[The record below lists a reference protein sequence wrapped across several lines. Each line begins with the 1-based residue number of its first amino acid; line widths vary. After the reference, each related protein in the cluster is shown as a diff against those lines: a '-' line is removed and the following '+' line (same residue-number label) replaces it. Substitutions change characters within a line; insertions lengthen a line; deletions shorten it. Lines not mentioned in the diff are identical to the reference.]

1 MATSKRGKNRSAA
14 VKSRDS
20 GGVPEPIFGSDRSDI
35 IPGDLIVQLDPSAAS
50 AVTQSIAS
58 GPSRGTAMMGPSSFG
73 VTDID
78 RVLNKLGCRGIR
90 RLHGPAPAM
99 AASAGT
105 ETQLTDMANTF
116 RVSLPP
122 EQDVEQAAQALQAL
136 DGVVY
141 AEANRWRETSVVPN
155 DPNFPAQW
163 GLTRI
168 RAPEAWDRT
177 TGSPQI
183 VVAVIDTGI
192 DLDHPELAG
201 LLVAGTDMVDLGPN
215 PTPPPGFRFEGDWQG
230 RDNDPQDEVG
240 HGTHVAGTIACATN
254 NGSLVAGVT
263 WNCRLMPVKVL
274 TRIVNIGNPAD
285 VRGTG
290 STADVAAGIRWAAD
304 HGARVI
310 NLSLGSSQATNV
322 ERDAVAYAVSRG
334 VVVVAAMGNAGPNAG
349 PSFPAAYPDVIA
361 VGAINSADQ
370 RAAFSQ
376 VGAHIDVAAP
386 GVGILSTVWN
396 NATATFQGTSMA
408 SPHVAGVAALILS
421 CNSTLSAAQVG
432 DIIRQTA
439 QPLRD
444 APGDPVP
451 NNAYGFGC
459 VDAKAAIDRA
469 CPQMPITRTVQCTP
483 SRLVLCPPSQVVRC
497 PPTHPVRCPQTQL
510 IRCQTR
516 VVRCPTLDI
525 RCGSAPSRL
534 IRCPT
539 LSSNCPVPSATV
551 RCPTLAQCGFDPGRP
566 IGREF
571 AEQDWDPYAG
581 YEDWGGMEDAD
592 DEGGHGCGGC

>member
-1 MATSKRGKNRSAA
+1 MATSKRGKNRPPA

-20 GGVPEPIFGSDRSDI
+20 GGVPESLFGGERSDI
-35 IPGDLIVQLDPSAAS
+35 IPGDLIMQLDAAAAS

-58 GPSRGTAMMGPSSFG
+58 GPSRGMAMVGPAGFG

-78 RVLNKLGCRGIR
+78 RVLNRLGCRGIR
-90 RLHGPAPAM
+90 RLHGPAPVM

-105 ETQLTDMANTF
+105 EIQLTEMANTF
-116 RVSLPP
+116 RVGLPP
-122 EQDVEQAAQALQAL
+122 EQDVEKAAQALQAL
-136 DGVVY
+136 DSVVY
-141 AEANRWRETSVVPN
+141 AEPNRWRETSVVPN
-155 DPNFPAQW
+155 DPNFAAQW

-183 VVAVIDTGI
+183 VVGVLDTGI

-215 PTPPPGFRFEGDWQG
+215 PTPPAGFRFEGDWQG
-230 RDNDPQDEVG
+230 RDSDPQDEVG

-285 VRGTG
+285 VRGIG
-290 STADVAAGIRWAAD
+290 SSADVAAGIRWAAD

-310 NLSLGSSQATNV
+310 NLSLSSSQATNV

-349 PSFPAAYPDVIA
+349 PAFPAAYPDVIA
-361 VGAINSADQ
+361 VGAIDSSDR
-370 RAAFSQ
+370 RAGFSQ

-421 CNSTLSAAQVG
+421 CNAALTAAQVG

-451 NNAYGFGC
+451 NNPYGFGC

-469 CPQMPITRTVQCTP
+469 CPQMPVTRTVQCTP
-483 SRLVLCPPSQVVRC
+483 SRLVRC
-497 PPTHPVRCPQTQL
+497 PPTHPVRCPPTNPVSCPQTQ
-510 IRCQTR
+510 IVRCQTQ
-516 VVRCPTLDI
+516 VVRCQTLEI
-525 RCGSAPSRL
+525 RCGNAPSRL

-539 LSSNCPVPSATV
+539 LSSNCPIPSATV
-551 RCPTLAQCGFDPGRP
+551 RCPTLAQCGFDPGGP
-566 IGREF
+566 IGRF
-571 AEQDWDPYAG
+571 AEQEWDPYAG
-581 YEDWGGMEDAD
+581 YEDWGGMEDAG
-592 DEGGHGCGGC
+592 DEGGGGCGNC